1 MSIFQLI
8 RLVLSAVLA
17 LGVFC
22 LARKKLKSKKI
33 LWAAAAAAWI
43 IFDIALCETPF
54 ENLFYTFRTP
64 EDAGRYVD
72 MDRIVLIV
80 NGRES
85 GMLFSESQN
94 EFTGRIFPRTE
105 QGWKMSGESA
115 THIRGTYIGENATV
129 QLWQY
134 AKTSEY
140 YVVAICFEPEST
152 VQDTLMSDFLQIP
165 SETNNEEGLGEA
177 YAAYVPAY
185 AQGQYAV
192 FVNGEQILLS

>member
-1 MSIFQLI
+1 
-8 RLVLSAVLA
+8 
-17 LGVFC
+17 
-22 LARKKLKSKKI
+22 
-33 LWAAAAAAWI
+33 
-43 IFDIALCETPF
+43 
-54 ENLFYTFRTP
+54 
-64 EDAGRYVD
+64 
-72 MDRIVLIV
+72 
-80 NGRES
+80 
-85 GMLFSESQN
+85 
-94 EFTGRIFPRTE
+94 
-105 QGWKMSGESA
+105 MSGESA

-165 SETNNEEGLGEA
+165 SETNEEGLGEA

-192 FVNGEQILLS
+192 FVNGERILLS

>member
-80 NGRES
+80 NGQES

-94 EFTGRIFPRTE
+94 EFTGRIFPKTE

-165 SETNNEEGLGEA
+165 SETNEEGLGEA

>member
-80 NGRES
+80 NGQES
-85 GMLFSESQN
+85 GMLFLKVRMSLRG
-94 EFTGRIFPRTE
+94 EFF
-105 QGWKMSGESA
+105 Q
-115 THIRGTYIGENATV
+115 
-129 QLWQY
+129 
-134 AKTSEY
+134 
-140 YVVAICFEPEST
+140 EPSRA
-152 VQDTLMSDFLQIP
+152 
-165 SETNNEEGLGEA
+165 GK
-177 YAAYVPAY
+177 
-185 AQGQYAV
+185 
-192 FVNGEQILLS
+192 